1 MIELLGYRLEKRE
14 HANRIW
20 QVAMTL
26 FAIVAA
32 ILITGILILSSG
44 ASFEKAITGLIA
56 GAFGSWKAILETLV
70 KATPL
75 ILTSLAVTLAFRG
88 NIMNIGA
95 EGQLFCGAMAGYW
108 VAANFPEMNTG
119 LHIFLII
126 VAGFAGGAICGL
138 IPGLLRG
145 LLNVDETIVTVM
157 MNYVVQYLL
166 SFLLSGPWQAPG
178 EHYYL
183 SSPVPKSVYYPLLV
197 PNSRLHIGFVLAIV
211 AAIVVFWLLNKTRLG
226 YEIRSLGLNPIA
238 SRFKGIKV
246 SQVIIITMLISG
258 GIAGLAGVGEVVGL
272 HHRLRMDISSGYGF
286 TGIIIALL
294 GGLNPFAVIFASI
307 FMGGLINGSNS
318 MQIFSHV
325 PSALVDAMQAVV
337 LICLLSFQV
346 LANYNIRKVK
356 DVD

>member
-1 MIELLGYRLEKRE
+1 MIAILGFKFEKRE
-14 HANRIW
+14 KVNRFW
-20 QVAMTL
+20 QLGMTL
-26 FAIVAA
+26 IALVIAV
-32 ILITGILILSSG
+32 LITGILIISSG
-44 ASFEKAITGLIA
+44 ADFGKAIDGLLS

-108 VAANFPEMNTG
+108 AAANFSGMNTA
-119 LHIFLII
+119 LHIVVII
-126 VAGFAGGAICGL
+126 VAGFAGGAICGV
-138 IPGLLRG
+138 IPGLLKG
-145 LLNVDETIVTVM
+145 YLKVDETIITVM
-157 MNYVVQYLL
+157 LNYVVQYIL
-166 SFLLSGPWQAPG
+166 SFLLSGLWQAPG

-183 SSPVPKSVYYPLLV
+183 SSPVPEEVRYPLLV
-197 PNSRLHIGFVLAIV
+197 ENSRLHIGFAIAIV
-211 AAIVVFWLLNKTRLG
+211 AAVVVLWLLQKTRFG
-226 YEIRSLGLNPIA
+226 YEIRAIGLNPIA
-238 SRFKGIKV
+238 AKFKGINVSKV
-246 SQVIIITMLISG
+246 IVITMLISG

-294 GGLNPFAVIFASI
+294 SGLNPMIVIIASI

-325 PSALVDAMQAVV
+325 PSALVDAMQAIV
-337 LICLLSFQV
+337 LICLLIFQV
-346 LANYNIRKVK
+346 LANYRIRKVK
-356 DVD
+356 DVE

>member
-1 MIELLGYRLEKRE
+1 MIEVLGYRLEKRE
-14 HANRIW
+14 HVNRVW
-20 QVAMTL
+20 QVIMSL
-26 FAIVAA
+26 FAIFTAV
-32 ILITGILILSSG
+32 IITGILIISSG
-44 ASFEKAITGLIA
+44 ADFKEAFSGLIS

-108 VAANFPEMNTG
+108 VAANFEGMNSG
-119 LHIFLII
+119 LHIALIV
-126 VAGFAGGAICGL
+126 VAGFIGGAICGL
-138 IPGLLRG
+138 IPGLLKG

-157 MNYVVQYLL
+157 MNYVIQYFL
-166 SFLLSGPWQAPG
+166 SFLLSGLWQAPG

-183 SSPVPKSVYYPLLV
+183 SSPVPEAVYYPLIFQ
-197 PNSRLHIGFVLAIV
+197 NSRLHIGFIFAIV
-211 AAIVVFWLLNKTRLG
+211 AALVVFWLLNKTRLG

-238 SRFKGIKV
+238 SKFKGIKV
-246 SQVIIITMLISG
+246 SRVIIITMLISG

-325 PSALVDAMQAVV
+325 PSALVDAMQAIV

-346 LANYNIRKVK
+346 LANYRIGKVK
-356 DVD
+356 DVR